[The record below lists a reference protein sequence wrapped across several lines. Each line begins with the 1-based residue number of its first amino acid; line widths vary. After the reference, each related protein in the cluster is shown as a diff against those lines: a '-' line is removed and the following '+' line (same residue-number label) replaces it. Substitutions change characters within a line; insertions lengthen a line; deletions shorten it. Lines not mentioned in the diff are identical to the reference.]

1 MAITKLLMY
10 DNRPDDT
17 GESHIY
23 MVEGTGGGLTKTASN
38 VHPDTLAA
46 IASLPEATEDNA
58 RALIT
63 ALSAYEPFGPNKNGD
78 GFYEDDLV
86 RINEYGNVDGEP
98 LNIPMYRSF
107 ERFAKPYRHHINKP
121 DSPSYGR
128 VLRSIWNDHMSRVE
142 LIVEVARRLAP
153 DIVEAI
159 EKYEPVST
167 SMGFRAKYDEC
178 SVCGNKA
185 KTRRQYC
192 HHLRRQ
198 MLQVLP
204 NGHHVHAR
212 NPYGKFF
219 DISFVIDPADVTS
232 RAVAV
237 GRLPVSMD
245 KAAAKQEVT
254 DLVVAPDGDLIYLSS
269 DLAKVAGYGDQE
281 PTILDAK
288 GEPIKKEAAD
298 KKAEETKEGDIMK
311 KLDGLWAVHM
321 NDADID
327 RVRERAE
334 ARMSEGE
341 QVKKAALDLIA
352 DNYPLDVALSTFGFC
367 GISLSAPEAQYLAL
381 RNAGMPKTAE
391 RLGRAGIVI
400 IPERIEPSDLVLGV
414 HKADVKLASAIAGD
428 EALMTSRSH
437 HLGWALERLDKTA
450 LNGHNPFLRAR
461 MEGTPNL
468 AAEVAMAEEMSR
480 VQQVKQQRRGILSY
494 LIDMLIGAQW
504 KREEE
509 RIQRILREN
518 PEIASKILGGHQMRG
533 AHPRAIDRVVPRQSG
548 DPDTHARVM
557 MSAPIAYYIRGTENS
572 ADIYKTAGIGA
583 LAMSR
588 DEACRSCAEGV
599 LVRAIAHPLFTGD
612 TVLDKTAMMAHG
624 PDALNAQL
632 IR

>member
-46 IASLPEATEDNA
+46 IASLPEADDEHA

-78 GFYEDDLV
+78 GFYEDDLL
-86 RINEYGNVDGEP
+86 RINEYGTVDGEP
-98 LNIPMYRSF
+98 LDIPMYQSF

-121 DSPSYGR
+121 DSPSYGK

-142 LIVEVARRLAP
+142 LIVEVARKLAP
-153 DIVEAI
+153 DIVDAI

-167 SMGFRAKYDEC
+167 SMGFRAKYDVC

-212 NPYGKFF
+212 NPFGKFF

-237 GRLPVSMD
+237 GRLPASMD
-245 KAAAKQEVT
+245 KAASKKEVV
-254 DLVVAPDGDLIYLSS
+254 DLAVTPDGDLIYLSS
-269 DLAKVAGYGDQE
+269 DLAKVAGYGEGE

-288 GEPIKKEAAD
+288 GEPIKKEAAE
-298 KKAEETKEGDIMK
+298 KQAEETKEGDIMK
-311 KLDGLWAVHM
+311 KLDNLWSVYMSHK
-321 NDADID
+321 DI
-327 RVRERAE
+327 ERMRGGAE
-334 ARMSEGE
+334 KGVEGE

-391 RLGRAGIVI
+391 RLGRAGILIV
-400 IPERIEPSDLVLGV
+400 PERMEPSSLTLGV
-414 HKADVKLASAIAGD
+414 HKADVKLASAIANDGG
-428 EALMTSRSH
+428 LMTSRSH

-450 LNGHNPFLRAR
+450 LNGHNPYLRAR
-461 MEGTPNL
+461 MEATPNL
-468 AAEVAMAEEMSR
+468 AAEVALAEEMER
-480 VQQVKQQRRGILSY
+480 VQQVKNQRRGILSY
-494 LIDMLIGAQW
+494 LIDMLVGAQW

-509 RIQRILREN
+509 RIQRILIEN
-518 PEIASKILGGHQMRG
+518 PQIAAKILGGRQMQG
-533 AHPRAIDRVVPRQSG
+533 AHPRSLDRVVPRRSG
-548 DPDTHARVM
+548 DPDTHARM
-557 MSAPIAYYIRGTENS
+557 MMTAPVAYYVRGTESS

-588 DEACRSCAEGV
+588 DEACRRCAEGV
-599 LVRAIAHPLFTGD
+599 LLRAIEHPLFGSD
-612 TVLDKTAMMAHG
+612 ASLDKTAMLAHG

-632 IR
+632 LR